1 MFNFSVCRCI
11 LDKVA
16 QTIAPGQS
24 EKLVNISERKL
35 RSKNTQ
41 DSDQM
46 MNDEIVQNLK
56 RLYDVYVQQKTPFT
70 DQVRLLSLLPRAWK
84 YETVTQIFGASR
96 HAIKAAHKMYDDQK
110 YILENDTKPCIRQRA
125 DPGMIKHFVSWL
137 VESNTL
143 VSGSYYNII
152 DSC

>member
-35 RSKNTQ
+35 HSKNTQ
-41 DSDQM
+41 DSD
-46 MNDEIVQNLK
+46 LK
-56 RLYDVYVQQKTPFT
+56 RVYDVCVQQKTPFT
-70 DQVRLLSLLPRAWK
+70 DQVRLLSLLPRSWK

>member
-1 MFNFSVCRCI
+1 
-11 LDKVA
+11 VA

-24 EKLVNISERKL
+24 EKLVNISERNL

-46 MNDEIVQNLK
+46 INDEIVQNLK
-56 RLYDVYVQQKTPFT
+56 RVYDVYIQQRMPFIE
-70 DQVRLLSLLPRAWK
+70 QVRLLSLLPRSWR
-84 YETVTQIFGASR
+84 YETITQIFGASQN
-96 HAIKAAHKMYDDQK
+96 AIKAAHKMYDDQT

-125 DPGMIKHFVSWL
+125 DPEMIKHFVSWL

-143 VSGSYYNII
+143 VSGSSYNII
-152 DSC
+152 DCS